1 MTHERYRLP
10 TAAIRASWLGWDGRR
25 AKGSGSGSTN
35 TVSTAS
41 QPPGQYQNAYSQ
53 LLGQGQQL
61 AQQPYQPY
69 TGSLLAPLSPDQN
82 AGIQATENAQGTAT
96 PYINSAAQYINNST
110 TPLWGG
116 VQQFSPNA
124 VSQYSSPYLK
134 DVVGTTEQQLQ
145 NTDAQQMQQLDSN
158 AISSGGW
165 GGDRSGVAQGI
176 LGGQQATANN
186 ATIANLENTGY
197 GQALGEF
204 NTQQSSQLGANEANS
219 WLNSQ
224 AGYGMANLGNSAQN
238 SQLTGA
244 NALLGVGGL
253 EQNQGQAGLNIPYEQ
268 YTAAQAYPYQQ
279 AGWLQG
285 LETNLGS
292 SAGGTGTTTSPA
304 ASPISQIAG
313 LGAGALG
320 IAGATGGFGQ
330 NGYLTNLFNSGSTA
344 ATPEALQDVSQIGQS
359 GEDFANLYNSFAA
372 RGGMVPHHAHGGTII
387 PFRPHRA
394 PGGLVPHH
402 ANDNRGWSEPQRRA
416 VGGGLV
422 SLIPGSYAGSP
433 MVPQLHNAPSSPT
446 ATGTGDPV
454 GSYLASVQAGT
465 SSALP
470 TVTGLPA
477 VLPQS
482 APPSSGGL
490 APSGVIGGNG
500 FTGSET
506 GGAGA
511 NGPNGGMGDPGTS
524 GGALGTAGNTR
535 GGSGGISGTGMLD
548 LAGLGL
554 SAATA
559 NPVGVAIGLGK
570 SAYDA
575 VQGNFGSMGGTGV
588 ADPVEVA
595 GSGIG
600 DTGVEPSGG
609 VDSAGGGDN
618 WRGGIV
624 RRAAGG
630 GTDDADRIGMVPD
643 NYSAPLSDGTRWRG
657 QQFDIPPSNPS
668 QWSAPAMRSD
678 GPTKSDRDTD
688 LTTHPLYPRNLRTQ
702 RTAAGGLVARREE
715 GGWVPASDDTPWQPT
730 GLPVPAA
737 TAPAMGPDG
746 DPYAGMPAP
755 QMRATPPGRGLVPPS
770 RASHAGG
777 LPEPPIP
784 PPDSDIGGG
793 SAGLAPKQFAPRAD
807 AIQTPAAH
815 ANPWLALAD
824 AGFAMAAG
832 KSPHALENIGAGA
845 QRGTENWISA
855 EHAAN
860 QLSAQVDETK
870 ARLADTA
877 AYRDQ
882 FNNIR
887 QQNANTGAA
896 REQDQ
901 ANLGLI
907 KAQTAAARANAAAA
921 NEGSKET
928 FSPGKFSDDGN
939 TVLMIGNRGTT
950 KTVDISDVDGVP
962 LKQQAANAQTQRANQ
977 GDQRV
982 AIAQGQLEVAK
993 QRLGRDLTKDET
1005 DEVLRASG
1013 LTKDPIS
1020 GKLGMTPAQA
1030 QPGVQQLRGNAAGAS
1045 APAAGAPPAVGT
1057 VMQGYK
1063 FLGGDPAAQSS
1074 WQAVQ

>member
-1 MTHERYRLP
+1 M
-10 TAAIRASWLGWDGRR
+10 
-25 AKGSGSGSTN
+25 SGKGSTN
-35 TVSTAS
+35 TVSTSS

-320 IAGATGGFGQ
+320 IAGATGGFSGP
-330 NGYLTNLFNSGSTA
+330 NGTPGWIANAFNSGSTA

-372 RGGMVPHHAHGGTII
+372 RGGMVPHHAHGGTIV

-535 GGSGGISGTGMLD
+535 GGSGGITGTGLLD
-548 LAGLGL
+548 LGGIGL
-554 SAATA
+554 SAATG
-559 NPVGVAIGLGK
+559 NPIGVAIGLGK

-618 WRGGIV
+618 WRGG
-624 RRAAGG
+624 
-630 GTDDADRIGMVPD
+630 
-643 NYSAPLSDGTRWRG
+643 
-657 QQFDIPPSNPS
+657 
-668 QWSAPAMRSD
+668 
-678 GPTKSDRDTD
+678 
-688 LTTHPLYPRNLRTQ
+688 
-702 RTAAGGLVARREE
+702 LVARREE

-737 TAPAMGPDG
+737 AAPAMGPDG
-746 DPYAGMPAP
+746 DPYAGMPPP
-755 QMRATPPGRGLVPPS
+755 QMRATPAGRGLVPASHP
-770 RASHAGG
+770 SHAGG

-807 AIQTPAAH
+807 AIQTPPAH

-824 AGFAMAAG
+824 AGFSMAAG
-832 KSPHALENIGAGA
+832 HSPHALENIGAGA
-845 QRGTENWISA
+845 QRGTEEWISA

-877 AYRDQ
+877 AYREQ
-882 FNNIR
+882 IGKIR
-887 QQNANTGAA
+887 QQNADTGQA

-950 KTVDISDVDGVP
+950 KTVDISDVSGVP

-1005 DEVLRASG
+1005 DEVLRSSG

-1030 QPGVQQLRGNAAGAS
+1030 QPGVQQLRGNAAGAAS
-1045 APAAGAPPAVGT
+1045 AAPPNPATAPDGT
-1057 VMQGYK
+1057 IFEQG
-1063 FLGGDPAAQSS
+1063 G
-1074 WQAVQ
+1074 VQYRKQNGQFVPVQ